1 MHLKKHVLQSPQIE
15 TASKLEEDN
24 KLLFCFIFPSDARKL
39 TLDPNTANKNLVMSN
54 NNRKVAMGRQKQ
66 SYPDHPERFDYWKQV
81 LCTEGLSGC
90 CYWEVE
96 WEGHIYLG
104 VTYKGIQRKGQGDD
118 SCLGCNDQS
127 WTLMCSNGGYS
138 CQHGNKRRSIHTTA
152 TSRAG
157 VYLDWHASTLSFFNV
172 SSGKLIHLQTFHN
185 EFKEPVYPAFRVRT
199 DPFNSSLALC

>member
-1 MHLKKHVLQSPQIE
+1 M
-15 TASKLEEDN
+15 D
-24 KLLFCFIFPSDARKL
+24 
-39 TLDPNTANKNLVMSN
+39 
-54 NNRKVAMGRQKQ
+54 RQKQ

-96 WEGHIYLG
+96 WEGHVYLG
-104 VTYKGIQRKGQGDD
+104 VTYKGIRRKGERDD

-138 CQHGNKRRSIHTTA
+138 CRHGNKRRAIRTTA
-152 TSRAG
+152 ASRTG
-157 VYLDWHASTLSFFNV
+157 VYLDWHAGTLSFFKV
-172 SSGKLIHLQTFHN
+172 SSGELIHLQTFRT

-199 DPFNSSLALC
+199 EPFNSSLALC